1 MSDERLL
8 TEAELELMTA
18 LWDLGEGTVR
28 DVMAVLPPERAYT
41 TVSTLLRILEQKGF
55 VTPRAEG
62 RRHVYVPAVPR
73 EGYERR
79 GVRHLLSRLFRGDA
93 VGLVRRLVEDDEA
106 LSEDALRELRH
117 LVDEKLRDKP

>member
-8 TEAELELMTA
+8 TEAELELMTP

-28 DVMAVLPPERAYT
+28 DVMAHLPPDRAYT

-55 VTPRAEG
+55 VTARVEG
-62 RRHVYVPAVPR
+62 RRHVYVPTVPR

-79 GVRHLLSRLFRGDA
+79 GVKHLLSRLFRGDA
-93 VGLVRRLVEDDEA
+93 LGLVRHLVEDDDS
-106 LSEDALRELRH
+106 LSDDALRELQR
-117 LVDEKLRDKP
+117 LVDEKLRKSP